1 MTTDHASARA
11 TGIGGRIKE
20 RPEDFFVD
28 EIPADEPCGHGEH
41 LWLLIEKRDATTAD
55 IARDLARHCRVA
67 PGAVAYAGIKDR
79 RAITRQVFSV
89 HVPGRD
95 PKLFPVFEHPRA
107 GILWV
112 DQHTSKIRRGQL
124 AGNRFSIRVRG
135 VDPTAVVRAKKLL
148 EEIATRGL
156 PNRFGTQRF
165 GARQQNHLVGRA
177 LWLGEWEEAMDHLLG
192 PTDNAPAAQREACD
206 LYGQKRFAE
215 ALKAMPRI
223 LVLECTVLK
232 AFIETGKAAKA
243 WKAVRPRERGFFVS
257 AFQSA
262 VFNEVLEAR
271 IADDTYDRPLPGDLL
286 LTAEGR
292 DPLSVAADQQVDAET
307 RAAVARFE
315 RTPSGPM
322 WGKQMRRASGTVD
335 EREVAALES
344 AGVTLDEIASP
355 VDKAAQL
362 AGGMRRPL
370 RVRVTDCDIE
380 GGNDEHGNY
389 VRCAFTLPPGAF
401 ATEVMAIIMGTANS
415 DKESA

>member
-1 MTTDHASARA
+1 MNIQHASGP
-11 TGIGGRIKE
+11 TEGIGGRIKD
-20 RPEDFFVD
+20 RPEDFIVD
-28 EIPADEPCGHGEH
+28 EIPADEPCGYGEH

-55 IARDLARHCRVA
+55 IARDLARHCRVS

-95 PKLFPVFEHPRA
+95 PKLFPAFEHPRA
-107 GILWV
+107 GVLWV

-135 VDPTAVVRAKKLL
+135 VDPTAAVRAKQILDEL
-148 EEIATRGL
+148 ETRGL
-156 PNRFGTQRF
+156 PNRFGSQRF
-165 GARQQNHLVGRA
+165 GARGQNHLVGRA
-177 LWLGEWEEAMDHLLG
+177 LWLGRWEEAMDHLLG
-192 PTDNAPAAQREACD
+192 PTENAPAAQREACD
-206 LYGQKRFAE
+206 LYGQGKFAE

-232 AFIETGKAAKA
+232 SFIQTGKAAKA

-262 VFNEVLEAR
+262 VFNEVLAAR
-271 IADDTYDRPLPGDLL
+271 VHDGTYDQPLPGDLL
-286 LTAEGR
+286 LTSEGR
-292 DPLSVAADQQVDAET
+292 DPLSVAGEVDAET

-322 WGKQMRRASGTVD
+322 WGKLMRRASGAVD
-335 EREVAALES
+335 ELEVAALVS
-344 AGVTLDEIASP
+344 AGVSLEQIANP
-355 VDKAAQL
+355 VDKAAEL

-370 RVRVTDCDIE
+370 RVQVSDCSIE
-380 GGNDEHGNY
+380 GGMDEHGNY
-389 VRCAFTLPPGAF
+389 VRCAFTLPSGAF
-401 ATEVMAIIMGTANS
+401 ATEVMAMIMGSS
-415 DKESA
+415 DSDEESA